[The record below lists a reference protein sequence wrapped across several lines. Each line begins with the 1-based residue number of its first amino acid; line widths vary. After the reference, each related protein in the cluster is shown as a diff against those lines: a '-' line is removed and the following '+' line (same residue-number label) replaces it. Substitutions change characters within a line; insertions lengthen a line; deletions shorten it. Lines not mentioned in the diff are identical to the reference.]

1 MVINVV
7 PNLYDCFQL
16 ETMSTPITLRF
27 MKAIEVDLR
36 VHKTVL
42 IEAKNADTNWENII
56 QNPAVIQTVQPDSL
70 LNQEEYLTRGEKVD
84 LCADKGIFTRNQT
97 PSAYI
102 INYQAMNYVFQDL

>member
-27 MKAIEVDLR
+27 MKAIGVDLR

-42 IEAKNADTNWENII
+42 IATKKADTNWENII
-56 QNPAVIQTVQPDSL
+56 QNPAVIQTVQPGL
-70 LNQEEYLTRGEKVD
+70 LLSRKILLTDGENID
-84 LCADKGIFTRNQT
+84 LHVVKGIFTRNHT
-97 PSAYI
+97 PSAYL
-102 INYQAMNYVFQDL
+102 INCQAMNYVFQDL